1 MTEEEKPVL
10 PEDHEALKKCLLLI
24 EQKFG
29 MGTHHTWTES
39 SYKVLS
45 NLITTAS
52 KRTVST
58 NTLRRLY
65 DKVVEGDG
73 QYLPK
78 VETKNALA
86 IYLGFEDWY
95 HYIIQQSS
103 EAHSVPNQPIQLPSQ
118 EEHLHASKPEAVQT
132 KRGRKPINI
141 LYVWLGIAAFVLA
154 SVAFFLREK
163 NSALGLPRYAK
174 LDLDARFDKIQVPAA
189 VDFKVKYNGYNPDS
203 LRVVTHEADRGN
215 VSLNNNYFST
225 RFLTPGM
232 YPFRLYYGQ
241 QLLEERFVYIN
252 SQGWERLL
260 ITGSAAFNYPEDK
273 TINDVLK
280 LSESELKSLSI
291 QLKHG
296 LRTMY
301 CNFGELKF
309 DVNDFEIETR
319 FKNQVVV
326 NDNDCYSSKLKVLTD
341 SAQFV
346 VSTTRKNCGQ
356 LVYVAA
362 GDVFK
367 NGNVEPL
374 HSLTVPDGY
383 NTVKMVVKNKV
394 MTGYINNK
402 EAIKL
407 PYNRSRG
414 GLKGVV
420 MNFEGDGK
428 AEYIRIYDGQHK
440 LIHEK
445 VFRP

>member
-1 MTEEEKPVL
+1 MTEEGKPVL

-65 DKVVEGDG
+65 DKVVEGNG

-95 HYIIQQSS
+95 HYIIQQGNEYTPDYTPPAS
-103 EAHSVPNQPIQLPSQ
+103 EHTEVAQQPTHQPEPVL
-118 EEHLHASKPEAVQT
+118 KP
-132 KRGRKPINI
+132 RGRKPINL

-154 SVAFFLREK
+154 TVGYFLREK
-163 NSALGLPRYAK
+163 DSSVGLPKYAK
-174 LDLDARFDKIQVPAA
+174 MVLDNRFDKIQVPAA
-189 VDFKVKYNGYNPDS
+189 VDFSVAYSGYNPDS

-215 VSLNNNYFST
+215 VSLNKNYFST
-225 RFLTPGM
+225 RLLTPGM

-252 SQGWERLL
+252 SKGWERLL
-260 ITGSAAFNYPEDK
+260 ITGNAAFNYPEDK
-273 TINDVLK
+273 TITEVLK
-280 LSESELKSLSI
+280 LSDSELKSLAI

-301 CNFGELKF
+301 CNFGELRF

-319 FKNQVVV
+319 YKNQVVV
-326 NDNDCYSSKLKVLTD
+326 NDNDCYSAKLKVLTD
-341 SAQFV
+341 SGQFV
-346 VSTTRKNCGQ
+346 LSTTRKNCGQ
-356 LVYVAA
+356 LVYIAA
-362 GDVFK
+362 GDVSQ
-367 NGNVEPL
+367 NGNLEPMN
-374 HSLTVPDGY
+374 SLTVPDGY

-394 MTGYINNK
+394 MTGFINGK
-402 EAIKL
+402 EVVQL

-420 MNFEGDGK
+420 LNFEGDGK